1 MSRRGAAAQVWS
13 FEAMMTALVKL
24 MVVLLLSSQ
33 RSASA
38 HAEALSPPCSVWWV
52 TEQNTFSKF
61 DLKHLGLGVGAVSIN
76 DDYFAA
82 GGECAP
88 AWQCKLL
95 LTCMLCTSSH
105 LAHLQQH
112 SDPLD

>member
-1 MSRRGAAAQVWS
+1 MSRRGAAAVGT
-13 FEAMMTALVKL
+13 FEASVTASVKL
-24 MVVLLLSSQ
+24 MVVLLLASQ
-33 RSASA
+33 SSASA
-38 HAEALSPPCSVWWV
+38 HAEAPSPPCSVWWV

-61 DLKHLGLGVGAVSIN
+61 DLKPLGLGVGAVSIN

-95 LTCMLCTSSH
+95 LTCMLCTSTH
-105 LAHLQQH
+105 
-112 SDPLD
+112 